1 MQNRGSR
8 VMVGCCELRL
18 SRARVL
24 CRAQTILGM
33 PGNGL
38 GAVAVWESVAEL
50 PELREDLRRAE
61 WQSCPL
67 VDRTQLG
74 NEVLDLVA
82 PSQDCSLL
90 ALVLAPESKE
100 LLDAMF
106 ADVVPCSLGCKRGG
120 RAEVR
125 LSPNTLKQGTTPQ
138 AVRPQG

>member
-1 MQNRGSR
+1 
-8 VMVGCCELRL
+8 MVGCCELRL
-18 SRARVL
+18 SRFGVL

-38 GAVAVWESVAEL
+38 GAVAVWESFAEL

-74 NEVLDLVA
+74 NEVLDLVT

-90 ALVLAPESKE
+90 AFVLVPESKE
-100 LLDAMF
+100 LLDSMF
-106 ADVVPCSLGCKRGG
+106 ADVIGVLLGVLPLER
-120 RAEVR
+120 RAFDQEPHDR
-125 LSPNTLKQGTTPQ
+125 SDASAAGARRCASFRTL
-138 AVRPQG
+138 